1 MLHFK
6 NTINMAI
13 IKKLFLVII
22 AFVVAIVLVNA
33 KNYCVTR
40 SKIQNEI
47 NSSFRKLAPSWS
59 DSIIKI
65 VDEPMLYTYDKEYY
79 KKRNIKRFVWAEGD
93 VSVSP
98 NLFHPE
104 RLEDCI
110 AISDATGLMTNEDY
124 DLHIVDSLW
133 NEVLHRA
140 GHRVKATVTLDAK
153 DLREMFPTPDTLVT
167 EGVTVKHYE
176 SRPHPTVSY
185 WTTDSA
191 SIGVCGHGI
200 LVGRVDIPASYI
212 ASIMP
217 WWTYE
222 HTLSV
227 MMMMMAVFYLLWKNF
242 VRNFKLAD
250 KLWIGCSVLDAKTGV
265 MISLESGKTTKLSK
279 YNMEFL
285 LKILKTPQHELSKQ
299 TVCDMFWPKRDLKDC
314 TSNYNTFISR
324 LRSELAATDRSVE
337 VKTLPDGSICVT
349 YLRPISR
356 IIFLIRHLVKESI

>member
-1 MLHFK
+1 
-6 NTINMAI
+6 MAI
-13 IKKLFLVII
+13 IRKLILVII
-22 AFVVAIVLVNA
+22 ACAIAIVWVNV
-33 KNYCVTR
+33 KNYRATR
-40 SKIQNEI
+40 SEIRDEI
-47 NSSFRKLAPSWS
+47 NTSFRQLAPYWP
-59 DSIIKI
+59 DSIFRIT
-65 VDEPMLYTYDKEYY
+65 DEFRCGSYNSNHYNQ
-79 KKRNIKRFVWAEGD
+79 RNIKRFVWADGD
-93 VSVSP
+93 VRISP
-98 NLFHPE
+98 NLCHPQ
-104 RLEDCI
+104 RMEDYLV
-110 AISDATGLMTNEDY
+110 ISNSTSLMTTEDY
-124 DLHIVDSLW
+124 DLQIVDSLW
-133 NEVLHRA
+133 NRVLHRA
-140 GHRVKATVTLDAK
+140 GHRVTATVTLDAK

-167 EGVTVKHYE
+167 EGITVKHYE

-250 KLWIGCSVLDAKTGV
+250 KLWIGCSVLDTKTGV